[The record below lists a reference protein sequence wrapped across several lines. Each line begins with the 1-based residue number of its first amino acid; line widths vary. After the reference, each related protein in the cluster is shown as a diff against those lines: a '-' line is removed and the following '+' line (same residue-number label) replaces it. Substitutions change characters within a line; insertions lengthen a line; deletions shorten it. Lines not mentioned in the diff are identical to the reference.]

1 MSKTATLA
9 NILLNYVCRATT
21 PSALT
26 PYLGLLTAV
35 ETPTEPSG
43 NNYGRVALSTG
54 NFGNA
59 AASNTISN
67 TAAIAFPQ
75 SSGSWGDVI
84 GAGIYDASTAGNLL
98 KKTYLVSGAYY
109 VFTGSASSD
118 VLTAPG
124 HALVNDDRVVV
135 LAVTGTSLP
144 SGLTQGTLYYVIAA
158 ATDTI
163 QVSATSGGS
172 AINITANGGGRVAKV
187 VPQTVSTNF
196 IPTFATGALTFREY

>member
-26 PYLGLLTAV
+26 PYLGLLTNV
-35 ETPTEPSG
+35 ESATEPSG

-59 AASNTISN
+59 AASNIIAN

-75 SSGSWGDVI
+75 SSGSWGDIV
-84 GAGIYDASTAGNLL
+84 GAGIYDASTVGNLL

-109 VFTGSASSD
+109 VFTALASVD

-124 HALVNDDRVVV
+124 QGFALNDRVVV
-135 LAVTGTSLP
+135 LAVTGSSLP
-144 SGLTQGTLYYVIAA
+144 AGLTQGTLYYVIPV
-158 ATDTI
+158 ATDTL
-163 QVSATSGGS
+163 QLSATSSGS
-172 AINITANGGGRVAKV
+172 AINITSNGGGRIAKV
-187 VPQTVSTNF
+187 IPQTVSTNF
-196 IPTFATGALTFREY
+196 IPTFATAALTFREY